1 MSTFGITKNAITFE
15 NFINFIILH
24 MYFIIGPCLSSWG
37 TYKYKLKNSSLY
49 HNFFGTPVIFLFPFF
64 CFFLYFLVQVRY
76 YIGLSSLTW
85 KKLLSFIWR
94 IVTILT
100 TLVSFS
106 VVMHARPIEPI
117 IPLRFALVLLRLFS
131 IPLSPFLLPS
141 RTSHIN
147 IFDNEITQLTH
158 L

>member
-1 MSTFGITKNAITFE
+1 M
-15 NFINFIILH
+15 
-24 MYFIIGPCLSSWG
+24 
-37 TYKYKLKNSSLY
+37 
-49 HNFFGTPVIFLFPFF
+49 
-64 CFFLYFLVQVRY
+64 RY

-94 IVTILT
+94 ILTILT

-147 IFDNEITQLTH
+147 IFDNQNHAINTSLVDFCLFYLYKMSRTAKHNFNSVQNSVILLYFKTRGVKVWI
-158 L
+158 